1 MSEFNFA
8 ENEQINAFTRELGI
22 ILRRIARQDKSVVIE
37 ELPTPIE
44 SSSTIR
50 FLELNTNL
58 VEVESE

>member
-22 ILRRIARQDKSVVIE
+22 ILRRIANQDKSVVIE

-44 SSSTIR
+44 SSLEIH
-50 FLELNTNL
+50 FLALNTNL
-58 VEVESE
+58 AEVERE

>member
-8 ENEQINAFTRELGI
+8 ENEQINAFARELGI
-22 ILRRIARQDKSVVIE
+22 ILRRIARQDEAAVIE

-44 SSSTIR
+44 SSSTIH